1 MLVERSKQHIG
12 QIGERQRGAMKH
24 LLNGVIRD
32 QDYVVGREVLSY
44 YRGLGLDGFLD
55 FWQTCVLSDFQLF
68 ERGKNI
74 LCDFTDCFNSSF
86 IAGQ

>member
-32 QDYVVGREVLSY
+32 QDYVVGREVLSH

-55 FWQTCVLSDFQLF
+55 FWQTSVLLDYQLF
-68 ERGKNI
+68 E
-74 LCDFTDCFNSSF
+74 
-86 IAGQ
+86 